1 MPNPSGSVAP
11 LLGRILICW
20 IFIYSAWGQIVEF
33 NFWAGRATQ
42 AGLPLGHVAIIASIT
57 IQMLGGIAVLLGA
70 EARIAGWALFLFL
83 IPTTLTFHQFWKLSG
98 AAATPQINN
107 FNRNIAIMGGLL
119 FIATFG
125 AGAYSVDALL
135 AARRSRS

>member
-1 MPNPSGSVAP
+1 MPSPSTSVAP

-33 NFWAGRATQ
+33 QFWSNRATQ
-42 AGLPLGHVAIIASIT
+42 AGLPFGHVAIIGSIT
-57 IQMLGGIAVLLGA
+57 VQMLGGVAILLGA
-70 EARIAGWALFLFL
+70 RARIAAWVLFLFL

-107 FNRNIAIMGGLL
+107 FNRNLAIMGGML